1 MSYEATANRTSR
13 SSASRASSGSI
24 VVGEGF
30 RDRTEGKEG
39 PNDPKDERKRTEFV
53 SLLEADPNKERRDT
67 DEAEEHPDGEPLHQR
82 ELSDVDVGWILP
94 RERGLATGRRLH
106 ATMVSMSTRTIDT
119 PRWPTGL
126 FLGGTWTH
134 PNTKLT
140 VSNPFTGKIL
150 AKVAAAGVDH
160 VETAVG
166 TARDALERPPTLAER
181 ARVLDRAALLLEE
194 RLEFFAET
202 IALEAGKP
210 IRQARGETA
219 RSVETIRFA
228 AAHARQLGGEVIP
241 MDAAVSGAGKLAIW
255 VREPV
260 GIVAAICPFNFPL
273 NLVCHKVAPAIAAG
287 CPVIVK
293 PAEETPL
300 SALSLAALFAEAG
313 LAAGAL
319 QVLTGDGATIGGALV
334 HHPDVALVSF
344 TGSAAVGWQIRAD
357 APRKDVAL
365 ELGNSTP
372 VIVAA
377 DADLDHAVRRLAAT
391 GYTHAGQSCISVQ
404 RVYVHRTRYEEF
416 TSRFLELV
424 DALVTGDPLDETV
437 DVGPVIN
444 ASARTRVLE
453 WVAEAVAAGAECL
466 VGGPTD
472 GPLVAPIVL
481 AGIDPSMR
489 VSHDEV
495 FGPVVGLASFGE
507 IDEAIA
513 LANSTPYGLQAGI
526 FTARVDHGLQWAKA
540 LRFAGVTINE
550 SPTFRADQMPYGGV
564 GESGN
569 TREGPAYAIERMSER
584 KLVVIDI
591 PR

>member
-1 MSYEATANRTSR
+1 
-13 SSASRASSGSI
+13 
-24 VVGEGF
+24 
-30 RDRTEGKEG
+30 
-39 PNDPKDERKRTEFV
+39 
-53 SLLEADPNKERRDT
+53 
-67 DEAEEHPDGEPLHQR
+67 
-82 ELSDVDVGWILP
+82 
-94 RERGLATGRRLH
+94 
-106 ATMVSMSTRTIDT
+106 MVSMGKRTIDM

-126 FLGGTWTH
+126 FLGGKWTH
-134 PNTKLT
+134 PNTKLA
-140 VSNPFTGKIL
+140 VSNPFTREIL
-150 AKVAAAGVDH
+150 ARVTAADANH

-166 TARDALERPPTLAER
+166 VAREALQNPPTLAER
-181 ARVLDRAALLLEE
+181 AQVLDRAAVLLEE

-210 IRQARGETA
+210 IRQARGEAA

-300 SALSLAALFAEAG
+300 SALSLAAVFSEAG

-377 DADLDHAVRRLAAT
+377 DADLDHAARRLAST

-404 RVYVHRTRYEEF
+404 RVYIQRSRYEEF
-416 TSRFLELV
+416 TAHFLERV
-424 DALVTGDPLDETV
+424 EELVTGDPLHESV

-444 ASARTRVLE
+444 RAAKARVLG
-453 WVAEAVAAGAECL
+453 WVNEAVAAGAEQL
-466 VGGPTD
+466 VGGPAE

-481 AGIDPSMR
+481 AGIDPTMR
-489 VSHDEV
+489 VSRDEV
-495 FGPVVGLASFGE
+495 FGPVVGLATFDE

-513 LANSTPYGLQAGI
+513 LANATPYGLQAGI
-526 FTARVDHGLQWAKA
+526 FTGRVDRGFQWAKA

-550 SPTFRADQMPYGGV
+550 SPTFRADQMPYGGI

-584 KLVVIDI
+584 KLIIVDL
-591 PR
+591 PA

>member
-1 MSYEATANRTSR
+1 
-13 SSASRASSGSI
+13 
-24 VVGEGF
+24 
-30 RDRTEGKEG
+30 
-39 PNDPKDERKRTEFV
+39 
-53 SLLEADPNKERRDT
+53 
-67 DEAEEHPDGEPLHQR
+67 
-82 ELSDVDVGWILP
+82 
-94 RERGLATGRRLH
+94 
-106 ATMVSMSTRTIDT
+106 MVSMSEGTIDT

-126 FLGGTWTH
+126 LLGGDWTQ
-134 PNTKLT
+134 PNTDLT
-140 VSNPFTGKIL
+140 VSNPFTGEVL
-150 AKVAAAGVDH
+150 ERVAAAEVSHVD
-160 VETAVG
+160 AAIG
-166 TARDALERPPTLAER
+166 FAREALRNPSTLAER
-181 ARVLDRAALLLEE
+181 ARVLDRAAVLVEE
-194 RLEFFAET
+194 RLEAFAQT
-202 IALEAGKP
+202 IALEAAKP
-210 IRQARGETA
+210 IRQARGEAA

-287 CPVIVK
+287 CPVVVK

-300 SALSLAALFAEAG
+300 SALLLAQVFADAG
-313 LAAGAL
+313 LPAGAL
-319 QVLTGDGATIGGALV
+319 QVLPGDGAVVGAALV
-334 HHPDVALVSF
+334 DHPDVALVSF
-344 TGSAAVGWQIRAD
+344 TGSAAVGWQIRAG

-377 DADLDHAVRRLAAT
+377 DADVDLAAARLAAT

-404 RVYVHRTRYEEF
+404 RVYVHHSRYEAF
-416 TSRFLELV
+416 TRTFLEHV
-424 DALVTGDPLDETV
+424 GRLVTGDPLDETV

-444 ASARTRVLE
+444 AAAQARVLE
-453 WVAEAVAAGAECL
+453 WVAEAVATSAEQLAGGDG
-466 VGGPTD
+466 GGPMI
-472 GPLVAPIVL
+472 APVVL
-481 AGIDPSMR
+481 AGIDPTMR
-489 VSHDEV
+489 VSRDEV

-526 FTARVDHGLQWAKA
+526 FTGRVDQALKWARS

-584 KLVVIDI
+584 KLVII
-591 PR
+591 NLPA

>member
-1 MSYEATANRTSR
+1 MS
-13 SSASRASSGSI
+13 G
-24 VVGEGF
+24 
-30 RDRTEGKEG
+30 
-39 PNDPKDERKRTEFV
+39 
-53 SLLEADPNKERRDT
+53 
-67 DEAEEHPDGEPLHQR
+67 
-82 ELSDVDVGWILP
+82 
-94 RERGLATGRRLH
+94 
-106 ATMVSMSTRTIDT
+106 RTID
-119 PRWPTGL
+119 PNGWPTGVL
-126 FLGGTWTH
+126 VAGEWSW
-134 PNTKLT
+134 PNDNLV
-140 VSNPFTGKIL
+140 VSSPFSGEVL
-150 AKVAAAGVDH
+150 ARIAAADASH

-166 TARDALERPPTLAER
+166 VARDMLRAPPTLAER

-194 RLEFFAET
+194 RLDTFART

-210 IRQARGETA
+210 IRQARGEVA

-228 AAHARQLGGEVIP
+228 AACARQLGGDVIA
-241 MDAAVSGAGKLAIW
+241 MDAAASGAGKLAVW
-255 VREPV
+255 LREPV

-300 SALSLAALFAEAG
+300 SALSLAAIFSEAG
-313 LAAGAL
+313 LAPGLL
-319 QVLTGDGATIGGALV
+319 QVLPGDGAMIGGALV
-334 HHPDVALVSF
+334 DHPDVALVSF
-344 TGSAAVGWQIRAD
+344 TGSAAVGWQIRAR

-377 DADLDHAVRRLAAT
+377 DADINHAAARLAAT
-391 GYTHAGQSCISVQ
+391 GYTHGGQSCISVQ
-404 RVYVHRTRYEEF
+404 RVYVHRSRYEEF
-416 TSRFLELV
+416 TQDFLEGV
-424 DALVTGDPLDETV
+424 GSLVTGDPLDESV

-444 ASARTRVLE
+444 AAARTRVLE
-453 WVAEAVAAGAECL
+453 WVDEAIAAGAEQL
-466 VGGPTD
+466 TD
-472 GPLVAPIVL
+472 GAGSRPLIAPIVL
-481 AGIDPSMR
+481 AGIEPTMR

-495 FGPVVGLASFGE
+495 FGPVVGLAQFDDIE
-507 IDEAIA
+507 EAIA

-526 FTARVDHGLQWAKA
+526 FTGRVDHGLQWARS

-584 KLVVIDI
+584 KLVIVDL
-591 PR
+591 PT

>member
-1 MSYEATANRTSR
+1 MSRRATNA
-13 SSASRASSGSI
+13 
-24 VVGEGF
+24 
-30 RDRTEGKEG
+30 
-39 PNDPKDERKRTEFV
+39 
-53 SLLEADPNKERRDT
+53 
-67 DEAEEHPDGEPLHQR
+67 
-82 ELSDVDVGWILP
+82 
-94 RERGLATGRRLH
+94 
-106 ATMVSMSTRTIDT
+106 

-126 FLGGTWTH
+126 FFGERWTH
-134 PNTKLT
+134 PNTKLK
-140 VSNPFTGKIL
+140 VSNPFTGEIL
-150 AKVAAAGVDH
+150 AKVAAADASD
-160 VETAVG
+160 VETAVDI
-166 TARDALERPPTLAER
+166 ARDALRAPTTLAER
-181 ARVLDRAALLLEE
+181 ARVLERAALLLEE

-219 RSVETIRFA
+219 RTIETIRFA
-228 AAHARQLGGEVIP
+228 AAHGRQLGGDVIP

-313 LAAGAL
+313 LGDGLL
-319 QVLTGDGATIGGALV
+319 QVLPGDGATIGGALV
-334 HHPDVALVSF
+334 DHPDVALVSF
-344 TGSAAVGWQIRAD
+344 TGSPAVGWQIRAQ
-357 APRKDVAL
+357 APRKEVAL

-377 DADLDHAVRRLAAT
+377 DADLEHAVSRLAAT

-404 RVYVHRTRYEEF
+404 RVYIHRSRYEEF
-416 TSRFLELV
+416 TARFLERV
-424 DALVTGDPLDETV
+424 AGLVTGDPLDELV
-437 DVGPVIN
+437 DVGPVI
-444 ASARTRVLE
+444 SKVARARVLD
-453 WVAEAVAAGAECL
+453 WVDEAVHAGAEQL
-466 VGGPTD
+466 VGGPSD

-481 AGIDPSMR
+481 AGIEPTMK
-489 VSHDEV
+489 VSRDEV
-495 FGPVVGLASFGE
+495 FGPVVGLAPFDD
-507 IDEAIA
+507 IDEAIR

-526 FTARVDHGLQWAKA
+526 FTARVDHGLVWAKA

-569 TREGPAYAIERMSER
+569 TREGPTYAIERMSER
-584 KLVVIDI
+584 KLVIIDL
-591 PR
+591 PC